1 MPYTLAVNT
10 LVRKQAVRAMYT
22 VTKNSSIFWAGFKYE
37 PTDHIVNTVK
47 EKKRIIGEWTCNEY
61 AGLTFGRFAKR
72 LAFVSSTFI
81 FVSRWPLLP
90 FSSSHNRKPRA
101 LSQQGIRSF
110 GLLLLYPRHSDIH
123 DQILFWYEGVSLSE
137 QRDANKLFPPLLTL
151 ESFQKG
157 SF

>member
-10 LVRKQAVRAMYT
+10 LVRKQAVRTMHT

-47 EKKRIIGEWTCNEY
+47 EKKRIISEWTCNEY

-81 FVSRWPLLP
+81 FVRPLLP
-90 FSSSHNRKPRA
+90 FSSSHNHKPRA

-110 GLLLLYPRHSDIH
+110 ELLLLYPRHSDIH
-123 DQILFWYEGVSLSE
+123 DQILFWYKGVSLSE

-151 ESFQKG
+151 EPFH
-157 SF
+157 